1 MAKNDLNTND
11 IIQALGQL
19 IKNNNVNERSVNEV
33 TLELNKRINQKA
45 SNQTRYAARII
56 DEMRRGVNCSM
67 VSVPR
72 IYHEYQPSFVISING
87 CTVKIPADGQPR
99 LLHNDYVVILNRRMR
114 AIDNKIAF
122 MRNNPNGDIRE
133 LRN

>member
-1 MAKNDLNTND
+1 MAKNDVNTND

-33 TLELNKRINQKA
+33 TLELNKRINAKA
-45 SNQTRYAARII
+45 SNQTRYAAKII
-56 DEMRRGVNCSM
+56 DEMKRGINCSM
-67 VSVPR
+67 ISVPR
-72 IYHEYQPSFVISING
+72 IYAEYQPSFVISING
-87 CTVKIPADGQPR
+87 CTIKVPADGKPR
-99 LLHNDYVVILNRRMR
+99 LLHNDYAIILNRRMR
-114 AIDNKIAF
+114 ALDNKIAF

>member
-1 MAKNDLNTND
+1 MAKNDVNTND

-45 SNQTRYAARII
+45 SNQTKYAARII

-87 CTVKIPADGQPR
+87 CTVKVPADGQPR

-122 MRNNPNGDIRE
+122 MRSNPNGDIRE

>member
-45 SNQTRYAARII
+45 SNQTKYAARII

>member
-11 IIQALGQL
+11 VIQALGQL

-45 SNQTRYAARII
+45 SNQTRYAAKII

-72 IYHEYQPSFVISING
+72 IYHEYQPSFVIAING
-87 CTVKIPADGQPR
+87 CTVKVPADGQPR

-122 MRNNPNGDIRE
+122 MRSSPNGDIRE

>member
-45 SNQTRYAARII
+45 SNQTKYAARII
-56 DEMRRGVNCSM
+56 DEMRRGVNCSTI
-67 VSVPR
+67 SVPR